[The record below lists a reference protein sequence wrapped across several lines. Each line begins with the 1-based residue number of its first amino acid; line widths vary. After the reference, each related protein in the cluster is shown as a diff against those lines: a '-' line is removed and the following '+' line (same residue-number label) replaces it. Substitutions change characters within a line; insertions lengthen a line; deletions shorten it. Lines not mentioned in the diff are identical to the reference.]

1 VVKNFCA
8 ALLFGLKLG
17 RVLNGSTTAKGIC
30 VVSQYIDKLQASQVA
45 SDVAES
51 VQYQGRKAVR
61 EGSEQRRQ
69 AILEAALRIIVRDGV
84 RAVRH
89 RSVAA
94 EAAVPLSA
102 TTYYFKDINDLITDT
117 FALFVERSA
126 ATMSAFW
133 VGAETQLRQIE
144 RGDAQDLESRQ
155 QLLEQI
161 VAMAVA
167 YVSGQLSDKRDS
179 LLAEQAFRLEAL
191 LNPGLLELAA
201 AHRKILYQG
210 VDRLFLVLGS
220 QQPAEDAKVLTGMI
234 LQMEYQ
240 GLLDGVDKL
249 NVDEMRALLRRY
261 LRLVMGL

>member
-1 VVKNFCA
+1 MG
-8 ALLFGLKLG
+8 AL
-17 RVLNGSTTAKGIC
+17 
-30 VVSQYIDKLQASQVA
+30 SQDVDKQQTSQMA

-51 VQYQGRKAVR
+51 VHYQGRKAVH

-84 RAVRH
+84 HAVRH
-89 RSVAA
+89 RLVAT

-144 RGDAQDLESRQ
+144 RGAAQDLESRQ

-210 VDRLFLVLGS
+210 IIGYFLCWARS
-220 QQPAEDAKVLTGMI
+220 NP
-234 LQMEYQ
+234 
-240 GLLDGVDKL
+240 
-249 NVDEMRALLRRY
+249 LRMPRC
-261 LRLVMGL
+261 